1 MISYLMVVRVESVM
15 GSVGLKKGVLVLVSL
30 LLVLSFMQG
39 ALAEDPRSYTVI
51 NSKDWRDL
59 YLGTIYASLTDT
71 EFVFFTNLADTQLK
85 TKMMGATDDIVIF
98 ESRSS
103 PVVKNYPSLLKV
115 NGYTSYDS
123 LLYDSFHELQEL
135 FVESEQKSIAGY
147 VVFESSFGINPVA
160 MAPLLVE
167 ENYFPL
173 FLDSQSLRFIQST
186 TKGKPTSLVGRIPV
200 RLLDQLEGER
210 LTGYSHETLS
220 KATSTVIETFPDA
233 EWGLI
238 TRIDLV
244 DLAAIKQP
252 LPVFVYYGN
261 EYLDTLAD
269 LIKQTSISK
278 FEVIGGATV
287 DVARALE
294 IRSQRNLNFMLKYG
308 RRVTNYPGQS
318 GEVLDLDSVFFP
330 YPVES
335 LDIVDAVYY
344 EAMGVLAITYHNKGN
359 VDLLHFSNLEFSG
372 SALSDTTTHFI
383 LSEEQKT
390 VPFQVEPTT
399 EAMDLT
405 VTTRYGESI
414 PLKFEIGGD
423 KDTFFSQ
430 DNVTIVSDYID
441 QSVVEYV
448 SAEFDSAIG
457 ELELSYYN
465 PTTDDV
471 LIYVELL
478 VGEDVVSSPITTILP
493 QQKGVVRIQTPFI
506 PSALVVDQSVD
517 IITYYGHE
525 DTLLF
530 TAASIVPREKR
541 SLGLLTGWVTLDYAE
556 KPVQAGITTLLLL
569 ALLFFMW
576 FIWKRQKKEK
586 SKPVS
591 RNTSAK
597 TVATKKRGKQ
607 PSRGKT
613 SSSKR
618 S

>member
-1 MISYLMVVRVESVM
+1 MMLRVESVM
-15 GSVGLKKGVLVLVSL
+15 GSVAVKKGVLVFVSL

-39 ALAEDPRSYTVI
+39 ALAEDTRSYTVV

-85 TKMMGATDDIVIF
+85 TKMMGVEDDIVVF
-98 ESRSS
+98 ESKTT

-123 LLYDSFHELQEL
+123 LFYDSFHELQEL
-135 FVESEQKSIAGY
+135 FVDSEQKNIAGY

-160 MAPLLVE
+160 MAPLLVQ

-200 RLLDQLEGER
+200 RLLDQLDGEQ

-220 KATSTVIETFPDA
+220 EATTKVIETFPDA

-390 VPFQVEPTT
+390 VPFRVEPTT
-399 EAMDLT
+399 AAMDLT

-430 DNVTIVSDYID
+430 DNVTIVSDYVD
-441 QSVVEYV
+441 QSAIEYV
-448 SAEFDSAIG
+448 SAEFDSANG
-457 ELELSYYN
+457 LLELSYYN
-465 PTTDDV
+465 PTSQDV

-478 VGEDVVSSPITTILP
+478 VDEDIVSSPVTTILP
-493 QQKGVVRIQTPFI
+493 QQKDVVRIQTPFI
-506 PSALVVDQSVD
+506 PTSLIVDQSVD

-530 TAASIVPREKR
+530 TATSIVPREKR

-556 KPVQAGITTLLLL
+556 KPVQAGLTTLFLL
-569 ALLFFMW
+569 AILFFMW
-576 FIWKRQKKEK
+576 FIWKRREK
-586 SKPVS
+586 GKPAVASRKTTSK
-591 RNTSAK
+591 T
-597 TVATKKRGKQ
+597 TTKKRIKQ
-607 PSRGKT
+607 PSKAKK
-613 SSSKR
+613 SSTKR